1 MSPGSGPEPASSG
14 KVRVPP
20 GVDGNMESV
29 STETSTPVDLV
40 AARQLTEEFDEP
52 QVSEDNASEDTA
64 GEHESGEEALT
75 DEKLMRIA
83 LDAAVEAIRPAIQ
96 MDGGDMIVLELRPEE
111 GVVDI
116 ELTGACV
123 GCPMSSVTL
132 KQGVERILTE
142 RVPGLSKVRAKGI
155 DFDVQDDIW

>member
-1 MSPGSGPEPASSG
+1 
-14 KVRVPP
+14 
-20 GVDGNMESV
+20 MESV
-29 STETSTPVDLV
+29 TTEAPVELNSKPAQSV
-40 AARQLTEEFDEP
+40 EAAAAAQLT
-52 QVSEDNASEDTA
+52 A
-64 GEHESGEEALT
+64 EHDDDAAADAELEAELDKGDIT
-75 DEKLMRIA
+75 DEQLMRVA

-96 MDGGDMIVLELRPEE
+96 MDGGDMIVLDLRAEE

-132 KQGVERILTE
+132 KQGVERILTD
-142 RVPGLSKVRAKGI
+142 RVPGLVKVRAKGI

>member
-1 MSPGSGPEPASSG
+1 
-14 KVRVPP
+14 
-20 GVDGNMESV
+20 MESV

-40 AARQLTEEFDEP
+40 GARQLTEEFDEP
-52 QVSEDNASEDTA
+52 EVGEDTHSETGA
-64 GEHESGEEALT
+64 
-75 DEKLMRIA
+75 DELSDAELSRVA

-96 MDGGDMIVLELRPEE
+96 MDGGDMIVLDYRHEE

-123 GCPMSSVTL
+123 GCPMSSITL

-142 RVPGLSKVRAKGI
+142 RVPGLKQVRAKGI

>member
-1 MSPGSGPEPASSG
+1 
-14 KVRVPP
+14 
-20 GVDGNMESV
+20 MESV

-40 AARQLTEEFDEP
+40 GARQLTEEFDEP
-52 QVSEDNASEDTA
+52 EVGEDTEA
-64 GEHESGEEALT
+64 EETGSGELT
-75 DEKLMRIA
+75 DAQLARVA

-96 MDGGDMIVLELRPEE
+96 MDGGDMIVLDYRNEE

-123 GCPMSSVTL
+123 GCPMSSITL

-142 RVPGLSKVRAKGI
+142 RVPGLKQVRAKGI

>member
-1 MSPGSGPEPASSG
+1 
-14 KVRVPP
+14 
-20 GVDGNMESV
+20 MESV

-52 QVSEDNASEDTA
+52 EVSEDTA
-64 GEHESGEEALT
+64 GEDETGDGDLT
-75 DEKLMRIA
+75 DAELTRVA

-96 MDGGDMIVLELRPEE
+96 MDGGDMIVLDYRHEE

-142 RVPGLSKVRAKGI
+142 RVPGLKKVRAKGI

>member
-1 MSPGSGPEPASSG
+1 
-14 KVRVPP
+14 
-20 GVDGNMESV
+20 MESV
-29 STETSTPVDLV
+29 TTEAPVEYRDD
-40 AARQLTEEFDEP
+40 AAADAELEAELDK
-52 QVSEDNASEDTA
+52 
-64 GEHESGEEALT
+64 GEIT
-75 DEKLMRIA
+75 DDQLMRVA

-96 MDGGDMIVLELRPEE
+96 MDGGDMIVLDLRAEE

-132 KQGVERILTE
+132 KQGVERILTD
-142 RVPGLSKVRAKGI
+142 RVPGLVKVRAKGI